1 MSIPGHYNEVVFIG
15 DVREVYTDGSGA
27 AIGVIL
33 MVDADAPC
41 EVPIMFPAARPGVS
55 VGDRLWVRGR
65 LAFEPLRWRR
75 YVEDRLRPSPAILPS
90 CLRLEQTR
98 PCCQVFP

>member
-1 MSIPGHYNEVVFIG
+1 MSTPGHHNEVVLIG

-33 MVDADAPC
+33 MVDADEPC

-55 VGDRLWVRGR
+55 VGDRLWVRGG
-65 LAFEPLRWRR
+65 LAFEPMPNRRESLHFVRARWIDP
-75 YVEDRLRPSPAILPS
+75 VKRP
-90 CLRLEQTR
+90 RQT
-98 PCCQVFP
+98 